1 MTTHTSQSIEN
12 SLQQTL
18 SFEDALKI
26 LNHSEKG
33 VVLLSEKFE
42 VVMVNQTL
50 ERYGCFHREA
60 DTTTLT
66 SDMLRLY
73 EEKRKGL
80 RFPLLN
86 WLASCASADGDNHVS
101 PQLWLK
107 SPSNN
112 ALPVTLHLGRIEFNN
127 RLYWLLSL
135 SDKSWERRA
144 DAQQKLMN
152 ANHTGQFITSS
163 NGFITHPNDAFLN
176 LTGLDANTLSSLT
189 YIDWLKKQVSL
200 QMPFDK
206 VMSTL
211 LSQHHWAGEVEIF
224 TETDEQFKAQLS
236 ISMLVDPRNNI
247 EHFIGLLQDLTE
259 QEEAQATIEKLSYY
273 DRLTGLANKSLLHDL
288 IESAITQ
295 AEVNQSQHALLYI
308 GLDGVKIIN
317 DTFGHRAGDD
327 LLVQVAE
334 KISQKL
340 SQLSDDTILARLD
353 GSNFAILYH
362 SNNQDRQTVKEEVE
376 QFSEE
381 MIDVI
386 HGRYQLPQ
394 GSVHTSASIG
404 SCIFPIN
411 DELNYAAD
419 QILSFADM
427 AMFEAKKQGGNQA
440 YLFDTSLIEKA
451 QKRLEL
457 IEALNHSEMDE
468 EFQIYFQPQVD
479 GDGNAVS
486 AETLI
491 RWFHPVLGAVSPSK
505 FIPVAEE
512 GRQIIKIGLWVLHK
526 AFLQIKAWNKNR
538 PDFRIAVNISPVQFH
553 EQSFIEII
561 IGLVKFTQVNPR
573 NVTLELTEGV
583 LIKNAKLAMQKIQ
596 HLVSLG
602 FEISIDDFGTGY
614 SSLSYLQKL
623 PIHELKIDQSF
634 IHHLRENPDDE
645 AIVNSIIQLAQ
656 SKNLKL
662 VAEGIETPQQVD
674 TLISKK
680 PDITLQGYYFS
691 QPIPAPDFEGR
702 YVTPS
707 NSRTHSA

>member
-1 MTTHTSQSIEN
+1 MTTQSIEN

-33 VVLLSEKFE
+33 VVLFSDTFE
-42 VVMVNQTL
+42 VVMFNQTL
-50 ERYGCFHREA
+50 ERYGCFYQQTDSEA
-60 DTTTLT
+60 LSLD
-66 SDMLRLY
+66 SIRLY
-73 EEKRKGL
+73 EEKRTGV
-80 RFPLLN
+80 RFPLLD
-86 WLASCASADGDNHVS
+86 WLTTCASVEGETHVS

-107 SPSNN
+107 SPADY
-112 ALPVTLHLGRIEFNN
+112 ALPVVLQLSRIEFNN

-135 SDKSWERRA
+135 NDKSWERKA
-144 DAQQKLMN
+144 EAQQKLMN
-152 ANHTGQFITSS
+152 ATHTGQFITSS
-163 NGFITHPNDAFLN
+163 NGFIMHPNEAFLQ
-176 LTGLDANTLSSLT
+176 LTGLDQNLLANLT

-200 QMPFDK
+200 QVPFDK
-206 VMSTL
+206 VISTL
-211 LSQHHWAGEVEIF
+211 LNKHHWSGEVEIF
-224 TETDEQFKAQLS
+224 TETNEHFKAQFS
-236 ISMLVDPRNNI
+236 ISMLVDPKNNI

-259 QEEAQATIEKLSYY
+259 QEETQATIEKLSYY
-273 DRLTGLANKSLLHDL
+273 DHLTGLANKALLHDL
-288 IESAITQ
+288 IQSSLTQ
-295 AEVNQSQHALLYI
+295 SEVNQSYHALLYI

-327 LLVQVAE
+327 LLIQVAE
-334 KISQKL
+334 KVRQ
-340 SQLSDDTILARLD
+340 QLSRVASENTTLARLD
-353 GSNFAILYH
+353 GSNFAILYNT
-362 SNNQDRQTVKEEVE
+362 STQDKDSVKEEVAKL
-376 QFSEE
+376 SEE
-381 MIDVI
+381 LIEII

-404 SCIFPIN
+404 SCVFPLTP
-411 DELNYAAD
+411 ELDYAAD

-427 AMFEAKKQGGNQA
+427 AMFEAKKQGGNQSF
-440 YLFDTSLIEKA
+440 LFETSLVEKA

-457 IEALNHSEMDE
+457 IEALNHSELDE

-479 GDGNAVS
+479 SDGKAVS

-491 RWFHPVLGAVSPSK
+491 RWFHPELGLVSPSK

-526 AFLQIKAWNKNR
+526 AFLQIKAWNRVR

-561 IGLVKFTQVNPR
+561 IGLVKFTHINPQ
-573 NVTLELTEGV
+573 NITLELTEGV

-662 VAEGIETPQQVD
+662 VAEGIETQQQVE
-674 TLISKK
+674 TLTAKQPEIK
-680 PDITLQGYYFS
+680 LQGYHFS
-691 QPIPAPDFEGR
+691 KPIPAVEFENR
-702 YVTPS
+702 YIQQKD
-707 NSRTHSA
+707 NHAHSA

>member
-1 MTTHTSQSIEN
+1 MATQSIED
-12 SLQQTL
+12 SLKPTL

-33 VVLLSEKFE
+33 VTLFSDTFE
-42 VVMVNQTL
+42 IVMFNQTM
-50 ERYGCFHREA
+50 ERYGCFYQQT
-60 DTTTLT
+60 DTQNL
-66 SDMLRLY
+66 SLDALRLY
-73 EEKRKGL
+73 EEKRTGV
-80 RFPLLN
+80 RFQLLD
-86 WLASCASADGDNHVS
+86 WLTSCTATEGENHVS

-107 SPSNN
+107 SPANHAIPV
-112 ALPVTLHLGRIEFNN
+112 ALQLSRIQFND
-127 RLYWLLSL
+127 RLYWLLTL
-135 SDKSWERRA
+135 TDKTWERKVEAHQR
-144 DAQQKLMN
+144 LMN
-152 ANHTGQFITSS
+152 ANQTGQFITSS
-163 NGFITHPNDAFLN
+163 NGYITHPNESFLQ
-176 LTGLDANTLSSLT
+176 LTGLDQNSLSQLT

-206 VMSTL
+206 VMATL
-211 LSQHHWAGEVEIF
+211 LNKHHWAGEVEIF
-224 TETDEQFKAQLS
+224 TETDHQFKAQLS
-236 ISMLVDPRNNI
+236 ISMLVDPKNNI

-259 QEEAQATIEKLSYY
+259 QEETQATIEKLSYY
-273 DRLTGLANKSLLHDL
+273 DRLTGLANKTLLHDL
-288 IESAITQ
+288 IQSSLTQ
-295 AEVNQSQHALLYI
+295 SNVNQSQHGLLYI

-327 LLVQVAE
+327 LLIQVAE
-334 KISQKL
+334 KIRG
-340 SQLSDDTILARLD
+340 QLSHLTSEETTTLARLD
-353 GSNFAILYH
+353 GSNFAILLH
-362 SNNQDRQTVKEEVE
+362 TNTQDKVLFKEELAKL
-376 QFSEE
+376 SEE
-381 MIDVI
+381 LVDII

-404 SCIFPIN
+404 SCVFPL
-411 DELNYAAD
+411 DSELEYAAD

-427 AMFEAKKQGGNQA
+427 AMFEAKKRGGNQSF
-440 YLFDTSLIEKA
+440 LFDTSLVEKA

-457 IEALNHSEMDE
+457 IEALNHSELDE

-479 GDGNAVS
+479 GEGKAVS

-491 RWFHPVLGAVSPSK
+491 RWFHPELGLVSPSK

-526 AFLQIKAWNKNR
+526 AFLQIKAWNRIQPN
-538 PDFRIAVNISPVQFH
+538 FRVAVNISPIQFH

-561 IGLVKFTQVNPR
+561 IGLVKFTQVNPQ
-573 NVTLELTEGV
+573 NITLELTEGV

-645 AIVNSIIQLAQ
+645 AIVNSIIQLAA

-662 VAEGIETPQQVD
+662 VAEGIETQQQVD
-674 TLISKK
+674 TLITKQPNIK
-680 PDITLQGYYFS
+680 LQGYHFS
-691 QPIPAPDFEGR
+691 KPIPAAEFEQC
-702 YVTPS
+702 YIQTN
-707 NSRTHSA
+707 NSHSHSA

>member
-1 MTTHTSQSIEN
+1 MTTQSIEN
-12 SLQQTL
+12 RLQQTL

-33 VVLLSEKFE
+33 VILFSDTFE
-42 VVMVNQTL
+42 VVMFNQTL
-50 ERYGCFHREA
+50 ERYGCFYQPTDSEA
-60 DTTTLT
+60 LSLD
-66 SDMLRLY
+66 SIRLY
-73 EEKRKGL
+73 EEKRTGV
-80 RFPLLN
+80 RFPLFD
-86 WLASCASADGDNHVS
+86 WLTSCASVEGETHVS

-107 SPSNN
+107 SLADH
-112 ALPVTLHLGRIEFNN
+112 ALPVVLQLSRIEFNN

-135 SDKSWERRA
+135 NDKSWERKA
-144 DAQQKLMN
+144 EAQQRLMN
-152 ANHTGQFITSS
+152 ATHTGQFITSS
-163 NGFITHPNDAFLN
+163 NGFIMHPNEAFLQ
-176 LTGLDANTLSSLT
+176 LTGLDQNTLSNLT

-200 QMPFDK
+200 QVPFDK
-206 VMSTL
+206 VIATL
-211 LSQHHWAGEVEIF
+211 LNKHHWSGEVEIF
-224 TETDEQFKAQLS
+224 TETNEQFKAQFS
-236 ISMLVDPRNNI
+236 ISMLVDPKNNI

-288 IESAITQ
+288 IQSSLTQ
-295 AEVNQSQHALLYI
+295 SEVNQSHHALLYI

-327 LLVQVAE
+327 LLIQVAE
-334 KISQKL
+334 KVSQ
-340 SQLSDDTILARLD
+340 QLSRVATENATLARLD
-353 GSNFAILYH
+353 GSNFAILYNA
-362 SNNQDRQTVKEEVE
+362 STQDKDAVKEEVAKL
-376 QFSEE
+376 SEE
-381 MIDVI
+381 LIETI

-404 SCIFPIN
+404 SCVFPLTP
-411 DELNYAAD
+411 ELDYAAD

-427 AMFEAKKQGGNQA
+427 AMFEAKKHGGNQSF
-440 YLFDTSLIEKA
+440 LFETSLVEKA

-457 IEALNHSEMDE
+457 IEALNHSELDE

-479 GDGNAVS
+479 SDGKAVS

-491 RWFHPVLGAVSPSK
+491 RWFHPELGLVSPSK
-505 FIPVAEE
+505 FIPIAEE

-526 AFLQIKAWNKNR
+526 AFLQIKAWNRIR
-538 PDFRIAVNISPVQFH
+538 PDFRVAINISPVQFH

-561 IGLVKFTQVNPR
+561 IGLVKFTHVNPQ
-573 NVTLELTEGV
+573 NITLELTEGV

-662 VAEGIETPQQVD
+662 VAEGIETQQQVE
-674 TLISKK
+674 TLTAKQPEIK
-680 PDITLQGYYFS
+680 LQGYHFS
-691 QPIPAPDFEGR
+691 KPIPAIEFEKR
-702 YVTPS
+702 YIQQTD
-707 NSRTHSA
+707 NHIHSA